1 MTVRK
6 FSDQQERE
14 MADLYRQGM
23 SFVDIAR
30 RFGCTD
36 VSVRNAMKR
45 VGEPIRTIAM
55 NRDMKALTEEDKKS
69 ICREYENGDTV
80 KGLAKKYKKKDSEI
94 SEILDTAGV
103 EIRTGRPKLTED
115 EEEVVVFRWQNGEP
129 TAAVA
134 RAFGITAGTVTRIL
148 NRHGV
153 KTKVGRPGFSD
164 SPEFQVKVEALYSSG
179 LSQHQ
184 VATSLGVSQALISRV
199 LAKSG
204 IKDHNNWRPR
214 RETHGRWRGG
224 RVLDSHGYV
233 LVMPAKEDLPF
244 CNTKANGYVLE
255 HRLVMGKKIGRPL
268 RSDESVHHKDG
279 NRQNNDPS
287 NLQLRQGKHGK
298 GAVFTCGDCGSHNI
312 LADDIAD

>member
-1 MTVRK
+1 MTARK
-6 FSDQQERE
+6 FTDQQERE

-23 SFVDIAR
+23 SFVDIASR
-30 RFGCTD
+30 YGCTD

-55 NRDMKALTEEDKKS
+55 NRDIRALTEEDRDS
-69 ICREYENGDTV
+69 ICREYENGGTV
-80 KGLAKKYKKKDSEI
+80 KGLARKYKKSDSEI
-94 SEILDTAGV
+94 SEVLDTAGV
-103 EIRTGRPKLTED
+103 GIRTGRPKLTED

-164 SPEFQVKVEALYSSG
+164 SPEFQARVEALYSSG
-179 LSQHQ
+179 LSQCQ
-184 VATSLGVSQALISRV
+184 VAAHLGVSQALISRV

-214 RETHGRWRGG
+214 RETHGRWKGG
-224 RVLDSHGYV
+224 RIVDSNGYV
-233 LVMPAKEDLPF
+233 LVLPEKKDLPF
-244 CNTKANGYVLE
+244 CTPNKQGYVME
-255 HRLVMGKKIGRPL
+255 HRLVMGRKLGRPV

-279 NRQNNDPS
+279 QRSNNDES
-287 NLQLRQGKHGK
+287 NLQLRQGNHGN